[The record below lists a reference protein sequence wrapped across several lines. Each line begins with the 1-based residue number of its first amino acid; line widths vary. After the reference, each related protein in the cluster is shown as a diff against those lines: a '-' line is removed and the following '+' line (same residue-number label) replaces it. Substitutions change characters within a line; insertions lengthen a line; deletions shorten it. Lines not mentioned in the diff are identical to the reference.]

1 MKYLQS
7 KLIVASVFLVNSL
20 LLQTVAGFLMQPQ
33 AAANI
38 KLTWE
43 TIFAEKIRQ
52 ARNEMNED
60 RPYMVCITGI
70 PGSGKSTSGVVLEQ
84 QLSDVGSLL
93 MPFDGYHIPKATLE
107 TLPNALDAI
116 WRRGA
121 PDTFDAQALIRDLD
135 RIRNGNEPVVK
146 IPGFDHAMGDPEN
159 DKHEFRRNEHKIVLC
174 EGLYLLHDENGWE
187 TVKDFF
193 DISVFVEADI
203 DRCMERVK
211 IRNRCIPGYTPEEID
226 HRVDVVDRVNAL
238 IVDKSKSRADF
249 TVLL

>member
-70 PGSGKSTSGVVLEQ
+70 PGSG
-84 QLSDVGSLL
+84 
-93 MPFDGYHIPKATLE
+93 
-107 TLPNALDAI
+107 
-116 WRRGA
+116 
-121 PDTFDAQALIRDLD
+121 
-135 RIRNGNEPVVK
+135 
-146 IPGFDHAMGDPEN
+146 EN
-159 DKHEFRRNEHKIVLC
+159 F
-174 EGLYLLHDENGWE
+174 
-187 TVKDFF
+187 
-193 DISVFVEADI
+193 A
-203 DRCMERVK
+203 
-211 IRNRCIPGYTPEEID
+211 
-226 HRVDVVDRVNAL
+226 
-238 IVDKSKSRADF
+238 
-249 TVLL
+249 